1 MSAAQYQLEIY
12 EPDDSTTAV
21 GSWPST
27 APLHVAV
34 GDLLHLSA
42 LVPNE
47 PPRRVRAVAIEH
59 ALWLRNGVL
68 VHKLMVFTE
77 PE

>member
-1 MSAAQYQLEIY
+1 MTDAPYYLEIY
-12 EPDDSTTAV
+12 EPDDAGTVV

-27 APLHVAV
+27 GPVHVAV

-59 ALWLRNGVL
+59 ALWLRGGML
-68 VHKLMVFTE
+68 VQKLMVFTE
-77 PE
+77 KE